1 MLLDNQGNIF
11 YYEFSQESVS
21 KSSFVILLIE
31 CILLDVLI
39 GFFWSIP
46 LLKTF
51 RCLLEE
57 MLSLRLFRVRLS
69 TTRLWQ
75 VCNITIIS
83 ACFMLLRVKFFFQ
96 EIYDYGYDKKI
107 CKTCLVLLCWWSTLC
122 ISIEQ
127 NVMVSLHWHLPTIYI
142 TVNKAICKWFGLGP
156 SSVGEMIVP
165 RHTKIVRVR
174 THRKGAHAERSYKVN
189 KGVLRHVKTIDSWA
203 ICCPTVKNYCFQI
216 FKYSRVYRNV

>member
-1 MLLDNQGNIF
+1 MSSASNRCRKVVLL
-11 YYEFSQESVS
+11 FSWLNVCYV
-21 KSSFVILLIE
+21 F
-31 CILLDVLI
+31 I
-39 GFFWSIP
+39 GFVWSIP

-83 ACFMLLRVKFFFQ
+83 TCFMLLRVTFFSQ

-107 CKTCLVLLCWWSTLC
+107 CKTSLVSLCWWSTLF
-122 ISIEQ
+122 ISIEK

-142 TVNKAICKWFGLGP
+142 TVNKAKWFGLGP

-165 RHTKIVRVR
+165 RHTKFVRVR
-174 THRKGAHAERSYKVN
+174 THWKRAYAERSYKVN
-189 KGVLRHVKTIDSWA
+189 
-203 ICCPTVKNYCFQI
+203 N
-216 FKYSRVYRNV
+216 